1 MHTPTLNIKTP
12 IDLLES
18 EIVTLHAHLCAE
30 EYQFLVK
37 LREFDLRQGWRAY
50 HFNHCAEWL
59 NMKCGISLSTGREKL
74 RVAKALFFL
83 PHISGAYQNG
93 ELSYSKVRAMTR
105 VASDT
110 TEQELLGYARK
121 ATASQVDQHCAGLR
135 NVQQKFSTPCANRAH
150 DQRKL
155 RVTPTLDG
163 RFLLNGELPEESA
176 RLVLKALELCMA
188 RALREEDP
196 SAEDLE
202 ELENPSA
209 EGVPVWDSEDPAAQR
224 AAAVKRDQQ
233 QADALVDLSREYL
246 AGGTQRKTST
256 ADHYQVLVHVDE
268 AALRGQPN
276 TDSKSDLPI
285 ETVRRLCCDGSV
297 VAVTESSVPE
307 GVKVRVSTEAQA
319 RANASRDAFA
329 VSPAVSSNGSTDV
342 MPAVTPV
349 DSHNGALTDLV
360 DDPSRDASALAPAV
374 SSNGS
379 TGVMP
384 AVTPVDS
391 HNGALTDSACNPS
404 RDASE
409 LAAAVS
415 SNGSTDVISA
425 VTPVDSHN
433 GALTDLVDDPSRD
446 AFAVSPATP
455 ADNAPTGSTTDSQ
468 VNKLTDSA
476 HKPSRDALEFSPATS
491 ADDAPA
497 GLTVDSQDSTL
508 TDLVDD
514 PSRDAFAV
522 PPAIGPNAT
531 AGRPRLSLNL
541 SRKHRLVQPALRRA
555 LEARDRGCRFP
566 GCSHE
571 RWLDAHHVVH
581 WADGGET
588 SLENTLLLCS
598 SHHRLLHEGG
608 FAIRADA
615 NGEWQFQNAKG
626 MKQPQPGY

>member
-1 MHTPTLNIKTP
+1 MNTPTLNIKTP

-18 EIVTLHAHLCAE
+18 EIVTLHARLCAE

-196 SAEDLE
+196 SAENLE
-202 ELENPSA
+202 ELDNPSA

-246 AGGTQRKTST
+246 AGGVGRKTST

-297 VAVTESSVPE
+297 IAVTESKASTA
-307 GVKVRVSTEAQA
+307 VKVRVPAEAPD
-319 RANASRDAFA
+319 RANASRDAFE
-329 VSPAVSSNGSTDV
+329 VSPATLGGDAPVGST
-342 MPAVTPV
+342 V
-349 DSHNGALTDLV
+349 DSHDNTLTDL
-360 DDPSRDASALAPAV
+360 A
-374 SSNGS
+374 G
-379 TGVMP
+379 
-384 AVTPVDS
+384 
-391 HNGALTDSACNPS
+391 NPS

-415 SNGSTDVISA
+415 SNGSTGVIPA
-425 VTPVDSHN
+425 VTQVDSPN
-433 GALTDLVDDPSRD
+433 GALTDSADDPSRD
-446 AFAVSPATP
+446 AFGIP
-455 ADNAPTGSTTDSQ
+455 
-468 VNKLTDSA
+468 
-476 HKPSRDALEFSPATS
+476 R
-491 ADDAPA
+491 
-497 GLTVDSQDSTL
+497 
-508 TDLVDD
+508 
-514 PSRDAFAV
+514 
-522 PPAIGPNAT
+522 PNAT
-531 AGRPRLSLNL
+531 NGATGRSRPTLNL

-626 MKQPQPGY
+626 IRQIPAGR

>member
-1 MHTPTLNIKTP
+1 MNTPTLIIKTP
-12 IDLLES
+12 IDQLES
-18 EIVTLHAHLCAE
+18 EIVTLHARLCAE

-37 LREFDLRQGWRAY
+37 LREFDLRQGWRFY

-105 VASDT
+105 VA
-110 TEQELLGYARK
+110 TEITERELLGYARK

-150 DQRKL
+150 DQRSL

-188 RALREEDP
+188 QARREEDP

-209 EGVPVWDSEDPAAQR
+209 DGLSVWEIDDPAAQR
-224 AAAVKRDQQ
+224 AAAVKLEQQ
-233 QADALVDLSREYL
+233 NADALVDIAQAYL
-246 AGGTQRKTST
+246 AGGTERKTST

-297 VAVTESSVPE
+297 VAVTESKEASGAKVP
-307 GVKVRVSTEAQA
+307 VSTEAPDEANASADAFEVSPATSADNA
-319 RANASRDAFA
+319 RAGSTVNSQDNALTDLAGNPSRDAFA
-329 VSPAVSSNGSTDV
+329 LAPATSADDAPAGSS
-342 MPAVTPV
+342 V
-349 DSHNGALTDLV
+349 DSTNGKLTDLAGN
-360 DDPSRDASALAPAV
+360 PSPDAFGLAPAV

-379 TGVMP
+379 TGVIP
-384 AVTPVDS
+384 AVTPANS
-391 HNGALTDSACNPS
+391 SNGALT
-404 RDASE
+404 E
-409 LAAAVS
+409 LAG
-415 SNGSTDVISA
+415 N
-425 VTPVDSHN
+425 
-433 GALTDLVDDPSRD
+433 PSRD
-446 AFAVSPATP
+446 AFAVSPAT
-455 ADNAPTGSTTDSQ
+455 
-468 VNKLTDSA
+468 
-476 HKPSRDALEFSPATS
+476 S
-491 ADDAPA
+491 ADDTAA
-497 GLTVDSQDSTL
+497 GSSVDSPNGKL
-508 TDLVDD
+508 TELVDD
-514 PSRDAFAV
+514 PSRDAFAM
-522 PPAIGPNAT
+522 PPAIAPNAED
-531 AGRPRLSLNL
+531 GRSRPSLNL

-598 SHHRLLHEGG
+598 RHHRLLHEGG

-615 NGEWQFQNAKG
+615 NGEWQFQNANG
-626 MKQPQPGY
+626 MKQEQAGY

>member
-1 MHTPTLNIKTP
+1 MNTPTLNIKTP

-18 EIVTLHAHLCAE
+18 EIVTLHERLCAE

-135 NVQQKFSTPCANRAH
+135 NVQRKFSTPSANRAH
-150 DQRKL
+150 DQRSL
-155 RVTPTLDG
+155 RVTPSGDG

-176 RLVLKALELCMA
+176 RLVLKALELCVA
-188 RALREEDP
+188 QASREEDP

-209 EGVPVWDSEDPAAQR
+209 EGLPVWDSDDPAAQR

-233 QADALVDLSREYL
+233 QADALVDIAQVYL
-246 AGGTQRKTST
+246 AGGTERKTST

-268 AALRGQPN
+268 AALRGQPSA
-276 TDSKSDLPI
+276 DSKSDLPI

-297 VAVTESSVPE
+297 VAVTESKASSA
-307 GVKVRVSTEAQA
+307 VKVRVHAEAPD
-319 RANASRDAFA
+319 RANTSRDALEF
-329 VSPAVSSNGSTDV
+329 SPATSADDAPAGSTVNSQD
-342 MPAVTPV
+342 
-349 DSHNGALTDLV
+349 N
-360 DDPSRDASALAPAV
+360 
-374 SSNGS
+374 
-379 TGVMP
+379 
-384 AVTPVDS
+384 
-391 HNGALTDSACNPS
+391 ALTDSA
-404 RDASE
+404 
-409 LAAAVS
+409 
-415 SNGSTDVISA
+415 
-425 VTPVDSHN
+425 HN
-433 GALTDLVDDPSRD
+433 
-446 AFAVSPATP
+446 
-455 ADNAPTGSTTDSQ
+455 
-468 VNKLTDSA
+468 
-476 HKPSRDALEFSPATS
+476 PSRDALEFSPATS

-497 GLTVDSQDSTL
+497 GSTVNSQDNAL
-508 TDLVDD
+508 TDLAGD

-531 AGRPRLSLNL
+531 AGRPRPSLNL

-555 LEARDRGCRFP
+555 LESRDRGCRFP

-588 SLENTLLLCS
+588 SLGNTLLLCS
-598 SHHRLLHEGG
+598 RHHRLLHEGG

>member
-1 MHTPTLNIKTP
+1 MNTPTLILKTP

-93 ELSYSKVRAMTR
+93 ELSYSKVRAMIR
-105 VASDT
+105 VA
-110 TEQELLGYARK
+110 TEITERELLGYARK

-196 SAEDLE
+196 SEEDLE

-209 EGVPVWDSEDPAAQR
+209 EGAPVWDSEDPAAQR

-233 QADALVDLSREYL
+233 QADALVDISQVYL
-246 AGGTQRKTST
+246 AGGTQRKTSS

-276 TDSKSDLPI
+276 ADSKSDLPI

-297 VAVTESSVPE
+297 VAVTESKEANGSEDGVHAAAGVDVPNS
-307 GVKVRVSTEAQA
+307 STTDLQDSSLTDSAY
-319 RANASRDAFA
+319 NPSRDAL
-329 VSPAVSSNGSTDV
+329 AVSSVVSVEGVPAGPSNGSNGV
-342 MPAVTPV
+342 IPVVTPV
-349 DSHNGALTDLV
+349 ASRNGALTDL
-360 DDPSRDASALAPAV
+360 AG
-374 SSNGS
+374 N
-379 TGVMP
+379 
-384 AVTPVDS
+384 
-391 HNGALTDSACNPS
+391 
-404 RDASE
+404 
-409 LAAAVS
+409 
-415 SNGSTDVISA
+415 
-425 VTPVDSHN
+425 
-433 GALTDLVDDPSRD
+433 PSRD
-446 AFAVSPATP
+446 AFAT
-455 ADNAPTGSTTDSQ
+455 
-468 VNKLTDSA
+468 
-476 HKPSRDALEFSPATS
+476 
-491 ADDAPA
+491 
-497 GLTVDSQDSTL
+497 
-508 TDLVDD
+508 
-514 PSRDAFAV
+514 
-522 PPAIGPNAT
+522 PPAIAPNAT
-531 AGRPRLSLNL
+531 AGRPRPSLNL

-555 LEARDRGCRFP
+555 LEVRDRGCRFP

-588 SLENTLLLCS
+588 SLDNTLLLCS
-598 SHHRLLHEGG
+598 RHHRLLHEGG

-626 MKQPQPGY
+626 MKQPQLG

>member
-1 MHTPTLNIKTP
+1 MNTPTLNIKTP

-18 EIVTLHAHLCAE
+18 EVVTLHERLCAE

-105 VASDT
+105 VA
-110 TEQELLGYARK
+110 TEITERELLGYARK

-196 SAEDLE
+196 SEEDLE

-209 EGVPVWDSEDPAAQR
+209 EGAPVWDSEDPAAQR

-246 AGGTQRKTST
+246 AGGTERKTST

-297 VAVTESSVPE
+297 VAVTESKESSA
-307 GVKVRVSTEAQA
+307 VKVRVSTEAQA
-319 RANASRDAFA
+319 RANASRDASELAAA
-329 VSPAVSSNGSTDV
+329 VTSNGSTGV

-360 DDPSRDASALAPAV
+360 DDPSREAFAIPPATSADNAPADSTV
-374 SSNGS
+374 GS
-379 TGVMP
+379 QDNT
-384 AVTPVDS
+384 
-391 HNGALTDSACNPS
+391 LTDSACNPS
-404 RDASE
+404 RDA
-409 LAAAVS
+409 LALAPATS
-415 SNGSTDVISA
+415 ADNAPAGST
-425 VTPVDSHN
+425 VDSQDN
-433 GALTDLVDDPSRD
+433 TLTDLAGNPSRD
-446 AFAVSPATP
+446 AFELPPAT
-455 ADNAPTGSTTDSQ
+455 A
-468 VNKLTDSA
+468 
-476 HKPSRDALEFSPATS
+476 
-491 ADDAPA
+491 
-497 GLTVDSQDSTL
+497 
-508 TDLVDD
+508 
-514 PSRDAFAV
+514 
-522 PPAIGPNAT
+522 PNAA
-531 AGRPRLSLNL
+531 AGRSRPSLNL

-588 SLENTLLLCS
+588 SLGNTLLLCGR
-598 SHHRLLHEGG
+598 HHRLLHEGG

-626 MKQPQPGY
+626 MRKIPAGG

>member
-1 MHTPTLNIKTP
+1 MTTPTLIIKTP
-12 IDLLES
+12 IDQLES
-18 EIVTLHAHLCAE
+18 EIVTLHARLCAE

-37 LREFDLRQGWRAY
+37 LREFDLRRGWEAY

-105 VASDT
+105 VAT
-110 TEQELLGYARK
+110 EITEQELLGYARK

-135 NVQQKFSTPCANRAH
+135 NAQQKFSTPCANRAH

-188 RALREEDP
+188 RALREQDP

-202 ELENPSA
+202 ELENPST
-209 EGVPVWDSEDPAAQR
+209 EGAPVWDSEDPAAQR

-233 QADALVDLSREYL
+233 NADALVDIAQVYL

-268 AALRGQPN
+268 AALRGKPN
-276 TDSKSDLPI
+276 KDSKSDLPI

-297 VAVTESSVPE
+297 VAVTESKESSAAKISVS
-307 GVKVRVSTEAQA
+307 VEAQA
-319 RANASRDAFA
+319 RANASRDAFE

-342 MPAVTPV
+342 I
-349 DSHNGALTDLV
+349 S
-360 DDPSRDASALAPAV
+360 
-374 SSNGS
+374 
-379 TGVMP
+379 

-391 HNGALTDSACNPS
+391 HNGALTDSAGNPSRDAFAVSPATPADNAPTGSTTDSQVNTLTDSAHNPS

-409 LAAAVS
+409 LPAAVS

-446 AFAVSPATP
+446 A
-455 ADNAPTGSTTDSQ
+455 
-468 VNKLTDSA
+468 
-476 HKPSRDALEFSPATS
+476 LEFSPATS
-491 ADDAPA
+491 ADNAPA
-497 GLTVDSQDSTL
+497 GSTVDSHDNTL
-508 TDLVDD
+508 PGFCLADLM
-514 PSRDAFAV
+514 P
-522 PPAIGPNAT
+522 IWQAT
-531 AGRPRLSLNL
+531 PHVTRLSCLRQPRLTLRLAGRDRL
-541 SRKHRLVQPALRRA
+541 
-555 LEARDRGCRFP
+555 
-566 GCSHE
+566 
-571 RWLDAHHVVH
+571 
-581 WADGGET
+581 
-588 SLENTLLLCS
+588 
-598 SHHRLLHEGG
+598 
-608 FAIRADA
+608 
-615 NGEWQFQNAKG
+615 
-626 MKQPQPGY
+626 

>member
-18 EIVTLHAHLCAE
+18 EIVTLHERLCAE

-150 DQRKL
+150 DQRKF

-188 RALREEDP
+188 QARREEDP

-246 AGGTQRKTST
+246 AGGTGRKTST

-268 AALRGQPN
+268 AALRGQPSA
-276 TDSKSDLPI
+276 DSKSDLPI

-297 VAVTESSVPE
+297 VAVTESKESSAA
-307 GVKVRVSTEAQA
+307 KVLVSAEAPD
-319 RANASRDAFA
+319 RANASRDAFE
-329 VSPAVSSNGSTDV
+329 VSPATPAGDAPAGSTVNSPNDK
-342 MPAVTPV
+342 
-349 DSHNGALTDLV
+349 LTDLAGN
-360 DDPSRDASALAPAV
+360 PSRDAFAVSQATSADDTAADSTVGSPNGKLTDLACNPSRDALALAPAV

-379 TGVMP
+379 TGVM
-384 AVTPVDS
+384 AVVTPVDS
-391 HNGALTDSACNPS
+391 PNGTLNDMA
-404 RDASE
+404 
-409 LAAAVS
+409 
-415 SNGSTDVISA
+415 
-425 VTPVDSHN
+425 
-433 GALTDLVDDPSRD
+433 DDPSRD
-446 AFAVSPATP
+446 AFATPPAT
-455 ADNAPTGSTTDSQ
+455 A
-468 VNKLTDSA
+468 
-476 HKPSRDALEFSPATS
+476 
-491 ADDAPA
+491 
-497 GLTVDSQDSTL
+497 
-508 TDLVDD
+508 
-514 PSRDAFAV
+514 
-522 PPAIGPNAT
+522 PNAAT
-531 AGRPRLSLNL
+531 GRSRPSLNL

-626 MKQPQPGY
+626 MRQIPAGR

>member
-1 MHTPTLNIKTP
+1 MSPF
-12 IDLLES
+12 
-18 EIVTLHAHLCAE
+18 HAHLCAE

-37 LREFDLRQGWRAY
+37 LREFDLRQGWRPY

-105 VASDT
+105 VA
-110 TEQELLGYARK
+110 TEITERELLGYARK

-150 DQRKL
+150 AQRKL

-188 RALREEDP
+188 QAGREEDP
-196 SAEDLE
+196 SAEDRE

-209 EGVPVWDSEDPAAQR
+209 EGLSVWEIDDPAAQR

-246 AGGTQRKTST
+246 AGGTERKTST

-276 TDSKSDLPI
+276 ADSKSDLPI

-297 VAVTESSVPE
+297 VAVTESKESSAAKISVS
-307 GVKVRVSTEAQA
+307 VEAQA
-319 RANASRDAFA
+319 RANASRDAFE
-329 VSPAVSSNGSTDV
+329 VSPAVSSNGSTDVISVVTPVDSHNGVLTDSACNPSRDASELAAAVSSNGSTGV

-360 DDPSRDASALAPAV
+360 DDPSRDALALASAV

-379 TGVMP
+379 TGETP
-384 AVTPVDS
+384 EVTPVDS
-391 HNGALTDSACNPS
+391 HKGALTDSVVVN
-404 RDASE
+404 
-409 LAAAVS
+409 
-415 SNGSTDVISA
+415 
-425 VTPVDSHN
+425 
-433 GALTDLVDDPSRD
+433 PSRD
-446 AFAVSPATP
+446 AFASSPAVSP
-455 ADNAPTGSTTDSQ
+455 NGSTGVIPVVT
-468 VNKLTDSA
+468 
-476 HKPSRDALEFSPATS
+476 P
-491 ADDAPA
+491 
-497 GLTVDSQDSTL
+497 VDSPNGAL
-508 TDLVDD
+508 TELVDN
-514 PSRDAFAV
+514 PSRDAFEI
-522 PPAIGPNAT
+522 PPANAT
-531 AGRPRLSLNL
+531 NTAAGRSRPSLNL

-588 SLENTLLLCS
+588 SLENTLLLCGR
-598 SHHRLLHEGG
+598 HHRLLHEGG

-626 MKQPQPGY
+626 MRQIPAGG

>member
-1 MHTPTLNIKTP
+1 MNTPTLIIKTP
-12 IDLLES
+12 IDELES
-18 EIVTLHAHLCAE
+18 EIVTLHARLCAE

-37 LREFDLRQGWRAY
+37 LREFDLRQGWRPY

-105 VASDT
+105 VA
-110 TEQELLGYARK
+110 TEITERELLGYARK

-135 NVQQKFSTPCANRAH
+135 NVQRKFSTPCANRAH
-150 DQRKL
+150 DQRSL
-155 RVTPTLDG
+155 RVTPSGDG
-163 RFLLNGELPEESA
+163 RFLLNGELPEEDA

-188 RALREEDP
+188 QARREEDT
-196 SAEDLE
+196 SAE
-202 ELENPSA
+202 ELENPS
-209 EGVPVWDSEDPAAQR
+209 EGLSVWEIDDPAAQR

-246 AGGTQRKTST
+246 AGGTERKTST

-276 TDSKSDLPI
+276 ADSKSDLPI

-297 VAVTESSVPE
+297 VTVSESKVSSAA
-307 GVKVRVSTEAQA
+307 KVRVAAEAPD
-319 RANASRDAFA
+319 RANASRDALA
-329 VSPAVSSNGSTDV
+329 VSPDTSADNAPADSTVGSQDNT
-342 MPAVTPV
+342 
-349 DSHNGALTDLV
+349 LTDLV
-360 DDPSRDASALAPAV
+360 DDPSRDASALARAV

-379 TGVMP
+379 TGVIP
-384 AVTPVDS
+384 AVMPVDS
-391 HNGALTDSACNPS
+391 HNGALTDS
-404 RDASE
+404 
-409 LAAAVS
+409 
-415 SNGSTDVISA
+415 
-425 VTPVDSHN
+425 
-433 GALTDLVDDPSRD
+433 VDDPSRD
-446 AFAVSPATP
+446 AFAIPPA
-455 ADNAPTGSTTDSQ
+455 N
-468 VNKLTDSA
+468 
-476 HKPSRDALEFSPATS
+476 ATS
-491 ADDAPA
+491 DA
-497 GLTVDSQDSTL
+497 
-508 TDLVDD
+508 
-514 PSRDAFAV
+514 
-522 PPAIGPNAT
+522 
-531 AGRPRLSLNL
+531 AGRSRPSLNL

-626 MKQPQPGY
+626 MKQIPAG

>member
-1 MHTPTLNIKTP
+1 MNTPTLIIKTP

-18 EIVTLHAHLCAE
+18 EIVTLHARLCAE

-37 LREFDLRQGWRAY
+37 LREFDLRRGWEAY

-83 PHISGAYQNG
+83 PQISGAYQNG

-105 VASDT
+105 VA
-110 TEQELLGYARK
+110 TEITERELLGYARK

-188 RALREEDP
+188 QARREEDP
-196 SAEDLE
+196 SAEDRE

-209 EGVPVWDSEDPAAQR
+209 ESLSVWELDDPAAQR

-246 AGGTQRKTST
+246 AGGTERKTST

-276 TDSKSDLPI
+276 AGSKSDLPI
-285 ETVRRLCCDGSV
+285 ETVRRLCCDGAV
-297 VAVTESSVPE
+297 VVVTESKESS
-307 GVKVRVSTEAQA
+307 GAKVRVAAEAPD
-319 RANASRDAFA
+319 RANASRDASA
-329 VSPAVSSNGSTDV
+329 VPPAVSSNGSTDLI
-342 MPAVTPV
+342 PAATPV
-349 DSHNGALTDLV
+349 NSHNAAMTDLV
-360 DDPSRDASALAPAV
+360 DDPSRGAFAIPPASSADNATT
-374 SSNGS
+374 GS
-379 TGVMP
+379 T
-384 AVTPVDS
+384 VDS
-391 HNGALTDSACNPS
+391 QVSTRTDSAHNPS
-404 RDASE
+404 RDA
-409 LAAAVS
+409 LAMPPTIAPNAAA
-415 SNGSTDVISA
+415 GR
-425 VTPVDSHN
+425 
-433 GALTDLVDDPSRD
+433 SR
-446 AFAVSPATP
+446 P
-455 ADNAPTGSTTDSQ
+455 
-468 VNKLTDSA
+468 
-476 HKPSRDALEFSPATS
+476 
-491 ADDAPA
+491 
-497 GLTVDSQDSTL
+497 
-508 TDLVDD
+508 
-514 PSRDAFAV
+514 
-522 PPAIGPNAT
+522 
-531 AGRPRLSLNL
+531 SLNL

-588 SLENTLLLCS
+588 NLENTLLLCS

-626 MKQPQPGY
+626 MRQIPAVG

>member
-1 MHTPTLNIKTP
+1 MNTPTLNIKTP

-18 EIVTLHAHLCAE
+18 EIVSLHSHLCAE

-105 VASDT
+105 VA
-110 TEQELLGYARK
+110 TEITERELLGYARK
-121 ATASQVDQHCAGLR
+121 ATASQVDEHCAGLR
-135 NVQQKFSTPCANRAH
+135 NVQRKYSTPCANRAH
-150 DQRKL
+150 DQRSL
-155 RVTPTLDG
+155 RVTPTGDG

-188 RALREEDP
+188 QARREEDP
-196 SAEDLE
+196 SAEELE

-209 EGVPVWDSEDPAAQR
+209 DGLSVWDSEDPAAQR

-233 QADALVDLSREYL
+233 NADALVDIAQVYL

-276 TDSKSDLPI
+276 ADSKSDLPI

-297 VAVTESSVPE
+297 VAVTESKESSAVKIRVPA
-307 GVKVRVSTEAQA
+307 GAQA
-319 RANASRDAFA
+319 RANASADAFEI
-329 VSPAVSSNGSTDV
+329 SPAVSSDGSAGV
-342 MPAVTPV
+342 IPAVTP
-349 DSHNGALTDLV
+349 
-360 DDPSRDASALAPAV
+360 AV
-374 SSNGS
+374 
-379 TGVMP
+379 
-384 AVTPVDS
+384 S

-404 RDASE
+404 RDA
-409 LAAAVS
+409 L
-415 SNGSTDVISA
+415 
-425 VTPVDSHN
+425 
-433 GALTDLVDDPSRD
+433 
-446 AFAVSPATP
+446 AVSPA
-455 ADNAPTGSTTDSQ
+455 
-468 VNKLTDSA
+468 
-476 HKPSRDALEFSPATS
+476 S

-497 GLTVDSQDSTL
+497 GSTVDSQDRTL

-514 PSRDAFAV
+514 PSRDVFAI
-522 PPAIGPNAT
+522 PPANAPNAA
-531 AGRPRLSLNL
+531 AGRSRPSLNL

-588 SLENTLLLCS
+588 SLDNTLLLCS
-598 SHHRLLHEGG
+598 RHHRLLHEGG
-608 FAIRADA
+608 FAIRADT
-615 NGEWQFQNAKG
+615 NGEWQFQNARG
-626 MKQPQPGY
+626 MRQIPAG

>member
-1 MHTPTLNIKTP
+1 MLLLPPGKESVKHTPTLNIKTP

-37 LREFDLRQGWRAY
+37 LREFDLRRGWEAY

-105 VASDT
+105 VAT
-110 TEQELLGYARK
+110 EITEQELLGYARK

-135 NVQQKFSTPCANRAH
+135 NVQRKFSTPSANRAH

-196 SAEDLE
+196 SEEDLE

-209 EGVPVWDSEDPAAQR
+209 EGAPVWDSEDPAAQR

-233 QADALVDLSREYL
+233 NADALVDIAQVYL
-246 AGGTQRKTST
+246 AGGTERKTST

-276 TDSKSDLPI
+276 ADSKSDLPI

-297 VAVTESSVPE
+297 VAVTESKGANGSEGGVHAAAAVDVP
-307 GVKVRVSTEAQA
+307 
-319 RANASRDAFA
+319 
-329 VSPAVSSNGSTDV
+329 NGST
-342 MPAVTPV
+342 A
-349 DSHNGALTDLV
+349 DSQDSTQTDLV
-360 DDPSRDASALAPAV
+360 
-374 SSNGS
+374 G
-379 TGVMP
+379 
-384 AVTPVDS
+384 
-391 HNGALTDSACNPS
+391 
-404 RDASE
+404 
-409 LAAAVS
+409 
-415 SNGSTDVISA
+415 
-425 VTPVDSHN
+425 
-433 GALTDLVDDPSRD
+433 DPSRD
-446 AFAVSPATP
+446 AFGLAPATSEDDTA
-455 ADNAPTGSTTDSQ
+455 ADST
-468 VNKLTDSA
+468 VNSPNGKLTDS
-476 HKPSRDALEFSPATS
+476 
-491 ADDAPA
+491 
-497 GLTVDSQDSTL
+497 VCN
-508 TDLVDD
+508 

-522 PPAIGPNAT
+522 PPATSADDAPAVQLWIHST
-531 AGRPRLSLNL
+531 AN
-541 SRKHRLVQPALRRA
+541 
-555 LEARDRGCRFP
+555 
-566 GCSHE
+566 
-571 RWLDAHHVVH
+571 
-581 WADGGET
+581 
-588 SLENTLLLCS
+588 
-598 SHHRLLHEGG
+598 
-608 FAIRADA
+608 
-615 NGEWQFQNAKG
+615 
-626 MKQPQPGY
+626 

>member
-1 MHTPTLNIKTP
+1 MNTPTLIIKTP

-18 EIVTLHAHLCAE
+18 EIVTLHTRLCAE

-37 LREFDLRQGWRAY
+37 LREFDLRRGWEAY

-105 VASDT
+105 VA
-110 TEQELLGYARK
+110 TEITERELLGYARK

-135 NVQQKFSTPCANRAH
+135 NVQQKFSTPSANRAH
-150 DQRKL
+150 AQRSL
-155 RVTPTLDG
+155 RVTPTGDG

-188 RALREEDP
+188 QARREEDP
-196 SAEDLE
+196 SAEDRE

-209 EGVPVWDSEDPAAQR
+209 EGLSVWEIDDPAAQR
-224 AAAVKRDQQ
+224 AVAVKLEQQ
-233 QADALVDLSREYL
+233 NADALVDIAQVYL
-246 AGGTQRKTST
+246 AGGTKRKTST

-268 AALRGQPN
+268 AVLGGQPN
-276 TDSKSDLPI
+276 ADSKSDLPI

-297 VAVTESSVPE
+297 VAVTETKESSDA
-307 GVKVRVSTEAQA
+307 KVRVSAEAPEK
-319 RANASRDAFA
+319 ANASAGAFE
-329 VSPAVSSNGSTDV
+329 V
-342 MPAVTPV
+342 
-349 DSHNGALTDLV
+349 
-360 DDPSRDASALAPAV
+360 
-374 SSNGS
+374 
-379 TGVMP
+379 
-384 AVTPVDS
+384 
-391 HNGALTDSACNPS
+391 
-404 RDASE
+404 
-409 LAAAVS
+409 
-415 SNGSTDVISA
+415 
-425 VTPVDSHN
+425 
-433 GALTDLVDDPSRD
+433 
-446 AFAVSPATP
+446 
-455 ADNAPTGSTTDSQ
+455 
-468 VNKLTDSA
+468 
-476 HKPSRDALEFSPATS
+476 SPATS

-497 GLTVDSQDSTL
+497 GSTVNSQDNAL
-508 TDLVDD
+508 TDLVVDPSRDAFGLAPVTSPGDVPADSTMGSQDGSLTALVVDD
-514 PSRDAFAV
+514 PSRDAFGLA
-522 PPAIGPNAT
+522 PATSADDTAAGSTADSQDRTLTDSAYNPSRDALALAPDTSADDAPTGSTMGSQDKTLTDLAGNPSRDAFATSPAIVPNAA
-531 AGRPRLSLNL
+531 AGRSRPSLNL

-588 SLENTLLLCS
+588 SLENTLLLCGR
-598 SHHRLLHEGG
+598 HHRLLHEGG
-608 FAIRADA
+608 FVIRADA

-626 MKQPQPGY
+626 MQQIQAGG

>member
-1 MHTPTLNIKTP
+1 MNTPTLIIKTP

-18 EIVTLHAHLCAE
+18 EIVTLHARLCAE

-37 LREFDLRQGWRAY
+37 LREFDLRQGWRFY

-105 VASDT
+105 VA
-110 TEQELLGYARK
+110 TEITERELLGYARK

-150 DQRKL
+150 AQRRL
-155 RVTPTLDG
+155 RVTPSGDG

-188 RALREEDP
+188 QAGREEDP
-196 SAEDLE
+196 SAEELG

-209 EGVPVWDSEDPAAQR
+209 EGLSVWEIDDPAAQR
-224 AAAVKRDQQ
+224 AAAVKLEQQ
-233 QADALVDLSREYL
+233 NADALVDIAQAYL
-246 AGGTQRKTST
+246 AGGTERKAST

-276 TDSKSDLPI
+276 ADSKSDLPI

-297 VAVTESSVPE
+297 VAVTESKEANGSEDSVHAAAAVDVPNS
-307 GVKVRVSTEAQA
+307 STTDLQDSSLTDSAYNPSRDAFEIPSATSA
-319 RANASRDAFA
+319 DDAPAGSTVDSPNGKLTDLAGNPSRDAFA
-329 VSPAVSSNGSTDV
+329 VSPATSADNTPADST
-342 MPAVTPV
+342 V
-349 DSHNGALTDLV
+349 DSPNGKLTDL
-360 DDPSRDASALAPAV
+360 A
-374 SSNGS
+374 G
-379 TGVMP
+379 
-384 AVTPVDS
+384 
-391 HNGALTDSACNPS
+391 NPS
-404 RDASE
+404 RDAFAISPATSADDT
-409 LAAAVS
+409 AA
-415 SNGSTDVISA
+415 GST
-425 VTPVDSHN
+425 VDSPNGKLTDLAGNPSRDAFAISPVTSADDAPAGSTVGSRN

-446 AFAVSPATP
+446 AFEMPPA
-455 ADNAPTGSTTDSQ
+455 NAP
-468 VNKLTDSA
+468 
-476 HKPSRDALEFSPATS
+476 
-491 ADDAPA
+491 
-497 GLTVDSQDSTL
+497 
-508 TDLVDD
+508 
-514 PSRDAFAV
+514 
-522 PPAIGPNAT
+522 NAA
-531 AGRPRLSLNL
+531 AGRSRPSLNL

-588 SLENTLLLCS
+588 SLDNTLLLCS
-598 SHHRLLHEGG
+598 RHHRLLHEGG

-626 MKQPQPGY
+626 MKQPQLGY

>member
-18 EIVTLHAHLCAE
+18 EIVTLHERLCAE

-105 VASDT
+105 VA
-110 TEQELLGYARK
+110 TELTERDLLGYARK

-155 RVTPTLDG
+155 RLTPTLDG

-188 RALREEDP
+188 QACREKDP

-209 EGVPVWDSEDPAAQR
+209 EGAPVWDSEDPAAQR

-233 QADALVDLSREYL
+233 QADALVDIAQVYL
-246 AGGTQRKTST
+246 AGGTQRKTSS

-276 TDSKSDLPI
+276 ADSKSDLPI

-297 VAVTESSVPE
+297 VAVTESKASSA
-307 GVKVRVSTEAQA
+307 VKVRVHAEAPD
-319 RANASRDAFA
+319 RANTSRDAFE
-329 VSPAVSSNGSTDV
+329 VSPAVSTK
-342 MPAVTPV
+342 
-349 DSHNGALTDLV
+349 
-360 DDPSRDASALAPAV
+360 
-374 SSNGS
+374 GS
-379 TGVMP
+379 TGVIP
-384 AVTPVDS
+384 EDKPVDS
-391 HNGALTDSACNPS
+391 QDRTLTDLAGNPS

-415 SNGSTDVISA
+415 SNGSTGVIPA
-425 VTPVDSHN
+425 VTQVNSPN
-433 GALTDLVDDPSRD
+433 GALTD
-446 AFAVSPATP
+446 
-455 ADNAPTGSTTDSQ
+455 
-468 VNKLTDSA
+468 SA
-476 HKPSRDALEFSPATS
+476 
-491 ADDAPA
+491 
-497 GLTVDSQDSTL
+497 GN
-508 TDLVDD
+508 

-522 PPAIGPNAT
+522 PPANAT
-531 AGRPRLSLNL
+531 NAAAGRSRPSLNL

-588 SLENTLLLCS
+588 SLGNTLLLCS
-598 SHHRLLHEGG
+598 RHHRLLHEGG

-626 MKQPQPGY
+626 MRQIPAGR

>member
-1 MHTPTLNIKTP
+1 MNTPTLIIKTP

-18 EIVTLHAHLCAE
+18 EIVTLHARLCAE

-37 LREFDLRQGWRAY
+37 LREFDLRQGWRSY

-105 VASDT
+105 VA
-110 TEQELLGYARK
+110 TEITERELLGYARK

-150 DQRKL
+150 AQRSL
-155 RVTPTLDG
+155 RVTPTGDG

-196 SAEDLE
+196 SEEDLE

-209 EGVPVWDSEDPAAQR
+209 EGAPVWDSEDPAAQR
-224 AAAVKRDQQ
+224 VAAVKRDQQ
-233 QADALVDLSREYL
+233 NADALVDIAQVYL

-276 TDSKSDLPI
+276 ADSKSDLPI

-297 VAVTESSVPE
+297 VTVTESKESSA
-307 GVKVRVSTEAQA
+307 VKVRVSTEAQA
-319 RANASRDAFA
+319 RANASRDAFE
-329 VSPAVSSNGSTDV
+329 VSPATSENNAPAGSTVNSQNRTLTDSAYDPSRDAFEV
-342 MPAVTPV
+342 SPATPADNAPAGSTV
-349 DSHNGALTDLV
+349 NSQDRTLTDLACN
-360 DDPSRDASALAPAV
+360 PSRDASALAPVV

-379 TGVMP
+379 SAVMP

-404 RDASE
+404 RDA
-409 LAAAVS
+409 LALAPAVS
-415 SNGSTDVISA
+415 SNGSTGVMA
-425 VTPVDSHN
+425 VVTPVDSPN
-433 GALTDLVDDPSRD
+433 GTLNDMADDPSRD
-446 AFAVSPATP
+446 AF
-455 ADNAPTGSTTDSQ
+455 
-468 VNKLTDSA
+468 
-476 HKPSRDALEFSPATS
+476 E
-491 ADDAPA
+491 
-497 GLTVDSQDSTL
+497 
-508 TDLVDD
+508 
-514 PSRDAFAV
+514 V
-522 PPAIGPNAT
+522 PPANAPNVA
-531 AGRPRLSLNL
+531 AGRSRPSLNL

-566 GCSHE
+566 GFMW
-571 RWLDAHHVVH
+571 R
-581 WADGGET
+581 GG
-588 SLENTLLLCS
+588 LCGATPVYS
-598 SHHRLLHEGG
+598 C
-608 FAIRADA
+608 F
-615 NGEWQFQNAKG
+615 W
-626 MKQPQPGY
+626 

>member
-1 MHTPTLNIKTP
+1 MHTPTLIIKTP
-12 IDLLES
+12 IDELES
-18 EIVTLHAHLCAE
+18 EIVSPHAHLCAE

-37 LREFDLRQGWRAY
+37 LREFDLRQGWRSY

-83 PHISGAYQNG
+83 PQISGAYQNG

-135 NVQQKFSTPCANRAH
+135 NVQRKFSTPCANRAH
-150 DQRKL
+150 DQRSL
-155 RVTPTLDG
+155 RVTPTLNG
-163 RFLLNGELPEESA
+163 NFLLNGELPEESA
-176 RLVLKALELCMA
+176 LLVLKALELCMA

-209 EGVPVWDSEDPAAQR
+209 EGMPVWDSEDPAAQR

-246 AGGTQRKTST
+246 AGGTGRKTST

-285 ETVRRLCCDGSV
+285 ETVRRLCCDGAV
-297 VAVTESSVPE
+297 VAVTESKESSAAKISV
-307 GVKVRVSTEAQA
+307 SAEAPDE
-319 RANASRDAFA
+319 ANASRDAFE
-329 VSPAVSSNGSTDV
+329 VSPATSEGDAPAGST
-342 MPAVTPV
+342 V
-349 DSHNGALTDLV
+349 DSQDNTPTDSA
-360 DDPSRDASALAPAV
+360 DDPSRDASAVPPAV

-379 TGVMP
+379 AGVMP

-391 HNGALTDSACNPS
+391 HT
-404 RDASE
+404 
-409 LAAAVS
+409 
-415 SNGSTDVISA
+415 
-425 VTPVDSHN
+425 

-446 AFAVSPATP
+446 AFEMPPA
-455 ADNAPTGSTTDSQ
+455 NAP
-468 VNKLTDSA
+468 
-476 HKPSRDALEFSPATS
+476 
-491 ADDAPA
+491 
-497 GLTVDSQDSTL
+497 
-508 TDLVDD
+508 
-514 PSRDAFAV
+514 
-522 PPAIGPNAT
+522 NAA
-531 AGRPRLSLNL
+531 AGRSRPSLNL

-588 SLENTLLLCS
+588 SLGNTLLLCS

-626 MKQPQPGY
+626 MKQPQLGYQSVR

>member
-18 EIVTLHAHLCAE
+18 EIVTLHARLCAD

-37 LREFDLRQGWRAY
+37 LREFDLRQGWRSY

-105 VASDT
+105 VA
-110 TEQELLGYARK
+110 TEITERELLGYARK

-135 NVQQKFSTPCANRAH
+135 NVQQKFSTPSANRAH
-150 DQRKL
+150 DQRSL
-155 RVTPTLDG
+155 RVTPSGDG
-163 RFLLNGELPEESA
+163 RFLLNGELPEEDA

-188 RALREEDP
+188 QARREEDQ
-196 SAEDLE
+196 SAEDRE

-209 EGVPVWDSEDPAAQR
+209 DGLSVWDSEDPAAQR

-233 QADALVDLSREYL
+233 QADALVDIAQVYL
-246 AGGTQRKTST
+246 AGGTERKAST

-297 VAVTESSVPE
+297 VAVTESKEES
-307 GVKVRVSTEAQA
+307 GAKVRVSAEAPD
-319 RANASRDAFA
+319 RANASRDAFE
-329 VSPAVSSNGSTDV
+329 VSPAVSSNGSTDVISAVTPVDSHNGVLTDSACNPSRDASELAAAVSSNGSTGV

-360 DDPSRDASALAPAV
+360 DDPSRDA
-374 SSNGS
+374 
-379 TGVMP
+379 
-384 AVTPVDS
+384 
-391 HNGALTDSACNPS
+391 
-404 RDASE
+404 
-409 LAAAVS
+409 
-415 SNGSTDVISA
+415 
-425 VTPVDSHN
+425 
-433 GALTDLVDDPSRD
+433 
-446 AFAVSPATP
+446 FAVCTQPPATP
-455 ADNAPTGSTTDSQ
+455 ADNAPTGSTRDSQ
-468 VNKLTDSA
+468 VNTLTDSA
-476 HKPSRDALEFSPATS
+476 HNPSRDAFEFSPATS
-491 ADDAPA
+491 ADNAPA
-497 GLTVDSQDSTL
+497 DSTVDSQDNTPTVL
-508 TDLVDD
+508 ADD
-514 PSRDAFAV
+514 PSRDAFAI
-522 PPAIGPNAT
+522 PPVTAPNAT
-531 AGRPRLSLNL
+531 AGRSRPSLNL

-588 SLENTLLLCS
+588 SLGNTLLLCS
-598 SHHRLLHEGG
+598 RHHRLLHEGG

-626 MKQPQPGY
+626 MKQPQSGY

>member
-1 MHTPTLNIKTP
+1 MNTPTLIIKTP
-12 IDLLES
+12 IETLES
-18 EIVTLHAHLCAE
+18 EIVTLHERLCAE

-37 LREFDLRQGWRAY
+37 LREFDLRQGWRSY

-74 RVAKALFFL
+74 RVARALFFL

-105 VASDT
+105 VA
-110 TEQELLGYARK
+110 TEITERDLLGYARK

-135 NVQQKFSTPCANRAH
+135 NAQQKFSTPCANRAH
-150 DQRKL
+150 AQRKL

-176 RLVLKALELCMA
+176 WLVLKALELCMA
-188 RALREEDP
+188 RALREEDT

-246 AGGTQRKTST
+246 AGGTKRKTST

-297 VAVTESSVPE
+297 VAVTESKESCAA
-307 GVKVRVSTEAQA
+307 KVHVSAEAPD
-319 RANASRDAFA
+319 RANASRDAFE
-329 VSPAVSSNGSTDV
+329 VSPATPVNNAPAGST
-342 MPAVTPV
+342 V
-349 DSHNGALTDLV
+349 DSHNGALTDLAGN
-360 DDPSRDASALAPAV
+360 PSRDASELAPAV

-379 TGVMP
+379 TGVTP
-384 AVTPVDS
+384 AVTQ
-391 HNGALTDSACNPS
+391 
-404 RDASE
+404 
-409 LAAAVS
+409 
-415 SNGSTDVISA
+415 
-425 VTPVDSHN
+425 VDSHN
-433 GALTDLVDDPSRD
+433 GALTDLAGNPSRD
-446 AFAVSPATP
+446 AFAI
-455 ADNAPTGSTTDSQ
+455 
-468 VNKLTDSA
+468 
-476 HKPSRDALEFSPATS
+476 
-491 ADDAPA
+491 
-497 GLTVDSQDSTL
+497 
-508 TDLVDD
+508 
-514 PSRDAFAV
+514 
-522 PPAIGPNAT
+522 PPAISPNAA
-531 AGRPRLSLNL
+531 AGRPRPSLNL

-626 MKQPQPGY
+626 MRKIPAGG

>member
-37 LREFDLRQGWRAY
+37 LREFDLRRGWEVY

-105 VASDT
+105 VA
-110 TEQELLGYARK
+110 TEITERELLGYARK

-150 DQRKL
+150 DQRSL
-155 RVTPTLDG
+155 RVTPTGDG

-188 RALREEDP
+188 QACREEDP

-209 EGVPVWDSEDPAAQR
+209 EGLSVWEIDDPAAQR

-233 QADALVDLSREYL
+233 NADALVDIAQAYL
-246 AGGTQRKTST
+246 AGGTERKTST

-276 TDSKSDLPI
+276 ADSKSDLPI

-297 VAVTESSVPE
+297 VAVTESKESS
-307 GVKVRVSTEAQA
+307 GANVRVSAEAPD

-329 VSPAVSSNGSTDV
+329 VSPA
-342 MPAVTPV
+342 
-349 DSHNGALTDLV
+349 
-360 DDPSRDASALAPAV
+360 
-374 SSNGS
+374 
-379 TGVMP
+379 
-384 AVTPVDS
+384 
-391 HNGALTDSACNPS
+391 
-404 RDASE
+404 
-409 LAAAVS
+409 
-415 SNGSTDVISA
+415 
-425 VTPVDSHN
+425 
-433 GALTDLVDDPSRD
+433 
-446 AFAVSPATP
+446 
-455 ADNAPTGSTTDSQ
+455 
-468 VNKLTDSA
+468 
-476 HKPSRDALEFSPATS
+476 TS

-497 GLTVDSQDSTL
+497 GSTADSPNSKLTDLAGNPSRDAFALAPATLADDTAAGSTVDSPNGKL
-508 TDLVDD
+508 TELAGD
-514 PSRDAFAV
+514 PSRDAFALAPATSADDTAADSTV
-522 PPAIGPNAT
+522 NSPNGKLTKLAGNPSRDAFAITPAIAPKAA
-531 AGRPRLSLNL
+531 AGRSRPSLNL

-566 GCSHE
+566 GFMWRTGLCG
-571 RWLDAHHVVH
+571 VP
-581 WADGGET
+581 
-588 SLENTLLLCS
+588 SLTL
-598 SHHRLLHEGG
+598 G
-608 FAIRADA
+608 F
-615 NGEWQFQNAKG
+615 N
-626 MKQPQPGY
+626 

>member
-1 MHTPTLNIKTP
+1 MNTPTLIIKTP
-12 IDLLES
+12 IETLES
-18 EIVTLHAHLCAE
+18 EIVTLHARLCAE

-37 LREFDLRQGWRAY
+37 LREFDLRQGWRSY

-74 RVAKALFFL
+74 RVARALFFL

-105 VASDT
+105 VA
-110 TEQELLGYARK
+110 TEITERELLGYARK

-163 RFLLNGELPEESA
+163 RFLLNGELPEEDA

-188 RALREEDP
+188 QARREEDP
-196 SAEDLE
+196 SAEDRE
-202 ELENPSA
+202 ELENPSD
-209 EGVPVWDSEDPAAQR
+209 EELSVWEIDDPAAQR

-246 AGGTQRKTST
+246 AGGTERKTST

-276 TDSKSDLPI
+276 ADSKSDLPI

-297 VAVTESSVPE
+297 VAVTESKESSAAKISVS
-307 GVKVRVSTEAQA
+307 VEAQA
-319 RANASRDAFA
+319 RANASRDAFE

-342 MPAVTPV
+342 ISAVTPV
-349 DSHNGALTDLV
+349 DSHNGV
-360 DDPSRDASALAPAV
+360 
-374 SSNGS
+374 
-379 TGVMP
+379 
-384 AVTPVDS
+384 
-391 HNGALTDSACNPS
+391 LTDSACNPS

-415 SNGSTDVISA
+415 SNGSTGVMPA

-455 ADNAPTGSTTDSQ
+455 ADNAPTGSTRDSQ
-468 VNKLTDSA
+468 VNTLTDSA
-476 HKPSRDALEFSPATS
+476 HNPSRDALEFSPATS
-491 ADDAPA
+491 ADNAPA
-497 GLTVDSQDSTL
+497 DSTVDSHDNTL
-508 TDLVDD
+508 TDLAGN
-514 PSRDAFAV
+514 PSRDAFEL
-522 PPAIGPNAT
+522 PPATAPNAA
-531 AGRPRLSLNL
+531 AGRSRPSLNL

-588 SLENTLLLCS
+588 SLGNTLLLCGR
-598 SHHRLLHEGG
+598 HHRLLHEGG

-626 MKQPQPGY
+626 MRQIPAGG

>member
-1 MHTPTLNIKTP
+1 MHTPTLIIKTP
-12 IDLLES
+12 IDELES

-37 LREFDLRQGWRAY
+37 LREFDLRQGWRSY

-83 PHISGAYQNG
+83 PQISGAYQNG

-135 NVQQKFSTPCANRAH
+135 NVQRKFSTPSANRAH
-150 DQRKL
+150 DQRKF
-155 RVTPTLDG
+155 RVTPTLNG
-163 RFLLNGELPEESA
+163 SFLLNGELPEESA

-209 EGVPVWDSEDPAAQR
+209 EGAPVWDSEDPAAQR

-246 AGGTQRKTST
+246 AGGTGRKTST

-297 VAVTESSVPE
+297 IAVTENSVPE
-307 GVKVRVSTEAQA
+307 GVKDRVSAEAPDE
-319 RANASRDAFA
+319 ANASRDAFE
-329 VSPAVSSNGSTDV
+329 VSPATSESNAPAGSTADSQDN
-342 MPAVTPV
+342 TP
-349 DSHNGALTDLV
+349 TDLV
-360 DDPSRDASALAPAV
+360 DDPSRDASAVSPVTSADNAPAD
-374 SSNGS
+374 S
-379 TGVMP
+379 T
-384 AVTPVDS
+384 VDT
-391 HNGALTDSACNPS
+391 HENT
-404 RDASE
+404 
-409 LAAAVS
+409 
-415 SNGSTDVISA
+415 
-425 VTPVDSHN
+425 
-433 GALTDLVDDPSRD
+433 LTDLAGNPSRD
-446 AFAVSPATP
+446 AFAIPPAT
-455 ADNAPTGSTTDSQ
+455 A
-468 VNKLTDSA
+468 
-476 HKPSRDALEFSPATS
+476 
-491 ADDAPA
+491 
-497 GLTVDSQDSTL
+497 
-508 TDLVDD
+508 
-514 PSRDAFAV
+514 
-522 PPAIGPNAT
+522 PNAA
-531 AGRPRLSLNL
+531 AGGSRPSLNL

-588 SLENTLLLCS
+588 SLGNTLLLCS
-598 SHHRLLHEGG
+598 RHHRLLHEGG

-626 MKQPQPGY
+626 IKQIPAVV

>member
-1 MHTPTLNIKTP
+1 MHTPTLIIKTL
-12 IDLLES
+12 IDELES

-37 LREFDLRQGWRAY
+37 LREFDLRQGWRSY

-83 PHISGAYQNG
+83 PQISGAYQNG

-150 DQRKL
+150 DQRKF
-155 RVTPTLDG
+155 RVTPTLNG
-163 RFLLNGELPEESA
+163 SFLLNGELPEESA

-188 RALREEDP
+188 RALREQDP
-196 SAEDLE
+196 SEEDLE

-209 EGVPVWDSEDPAAQR
+209 EGAPVWDSEDPAAQR

-233 QADALVDLSREYL
+233 NADALVNLSREYL
-246 AGGTQRKTST
+246 AGGTGRKTST

-297 VAVTESSVPE
+297 IAVTESKESSAA
-307 GVKVRVSTEAQA
+307 KIRVSDEAPDE
-319 RANASRDAFA
+319 ANASRDAFE
-329 VSPAVSSNGSTDV
+329 VSPATSTGDAPAGST
-342 MPAVTPV
+342 V
-349 DSHNGALTDLV
+349 DSQDNTLTDSAHN
-360 DDPSRDASALAPAV
+360 PSRDASALAPA
-374 SSNGS
+374 
-379 TGVMP
+379 
-384 AVTPVDS
+384 
-391 HNGALTDSACNPS
+391 
-404 RDASE
+404 
-409 LAAAVS
+409 
-415 SNGSTDVISA
+415 
-425 VTPVDSHN
+425 
-433 GALTDLVDDPSRD
+433 
-446 AFAVSPATP
+446 
-455 ADNAPTGSTTDSQ
+455 
-468 VNKLTDSA
+468 
-476 HKPSRDALEFSPATS
+476 TS

-497 GLTVDSQDSTL
+497 GSTVDSQDSSL
-508 TDLVDD
+508 NDSVCN
-514 PSRDAFAV
+514 PPRDAFEM
-522 PPAIGPNAT
+522 PLESAT
-531 AGRPRLSLNL
+531 NGAAGRARPSLNL

-626 MKQPQPGY
+626 MKQIPAVG

>member
-1 MHTPTLNIKTP
+1 MHTPTLIIKTP
-12 IDLLES
+12 IDELES
-18 EIVTLHAHLCAE
+18 EIVTLHARLCAE

-37 LREFDLRQGWRAY
+37 LREFDLRQGWRPY

-105 VASDT
+105 VA
-110 TEQELLGYARK
+110 TELTERELLGYARK

-135 NVQQKFSTPCANRAH
+135 NVQRKFSTPCANRAH

-155 RVTPTLDG
+155 RVTPTGDG
-163 RFLLNGELPEESA
+163 RFLLNGELPEEDA

-188 RALREEDP
+188 QARREEDP

-209 EGVPVWDSEDPAAQR
+209 EGLSVWEIDDPAAQR

-246 AGGTQRKTST
+246 AGGTERKTST

-276 TDSKSDLPI
+276 ADSKSDLPI

-297 VAVTESSVPE
+297 VAVTESKESSAA
-307 GVKVRVSTEAQA
+307 KVLVSTEAPDK
-319 RANASRDAFA
+319 ANASRDAFE
-329 VSPAVSSNGSTDV
+329 VYPATPADDAPAGST
-342 MPAVTPV
+342 V
-349 DSHNGALTDLV
+349 DSQDSSLTDSV
-360 DDPSRDASALAPAV
+360 DDPSRDAFTVSPATPADDAPT
-374 SSNGS
+374 GS
-379 TGVMP
+379 T
-384 AVTPVDS
+384 VDS
-391 HNGALTDSACNPS
+391 QDSSLTDFLDNPSRDAFGFVPVTSADDAPTGSTVGSQDNTLTDSACNPS
-404 RDASE
+404 RDASA
-409 LAAAVS
+409 LAPAIS
-415 SNGSTDVISA
+415 SNGSTGVIPA
-425 VTPVDSHN
+425 VTSVDSH
-433 GALTDLVDDPSRD
+433 GKTLTDLAGNPSRD
-446 AFAVSPATP
+446 AFELPPAT
-455 ADNAPTGSTTDSQ
+455 AQ
-468 VNKLTDSA
+468 SA
-476 HKPSRDALEFSPATS
+476 A
-491 ADDAPA
+491 
-497 GLTVDSQDSTL
+497 
-508 TDLVDD
+508 
-514 PSRDAFAV
+514 
-522 PPAIGPNAT
+522 
-531 AGRPRLSLNL
+531 AGRSRPSLNL

-588 SLENTLLLCS
+588 SLGNTLLLCS

-626 MKQPQPGY
+626 MRQIPAGR

>member
-1 MHTPTLNIKTP
+1 
-12 IDLLES
+12 
-18 EIVTLHAHLCAE
+18 
-30 EYQFLVK
+30 
-37 LREFDLRQGWRAY
+37 
-50 HFNHCAEWL
+50 
-59 NMKCGISLSTGREKL
+59 MKCGISLSTGREKL

-105 VASDT
+105 VA
-110 TEQELLGYARK
+110 TEITERELLGYARK

-188 RALREEDP
+188 QARREEDP

-209 EGVPVWDSEDPAAQR
+209 EGLSVWEIDDPAAQR

-246 AGGTQRKTST
+246 AGGTERKTST

-297 VAVTESSVPE
+297 VAVTESKKSCAA
-307 GVKVRVSTEAQA
+307 KVHVSAEAPD

-329 VSPAVSSNGSTDV
+329 VSPG
-342 MPAVTPV
+342 
-349 DSHNGALTDLV
+349 
-360 DDPSRDASALAPAV
+360 
-374 SSNGS
+374 
-379 TGVMP
+379 
-384 AVTPVDS
+384 
-391 HNGALTDSACNPS
+391 
-404 RDASE
+404 
-409 LAAAVS
+409 
-415 SNGSTDVISA
+415 
-425 VTPVDSHN
+425 
-433 GALTDLVDDPSRD
+433 
-446 AFAVSPATP
+446 
-455 ADNAPTGSTTDSQ
+455 
-468 VNKLTDSA
+468 
-476 HKPSRDALEFSPATS
+476 TS

-497 GLTVDSQDSTL
+497 GSTVDSQDKTL
-508 TDLVDD
+508 TDMAGNPSRDAFGLAPAVSADDTAADSNLNSPNGKLTDLAGDASRDAFGLAPATSADDTAADSNLSSPNGKLTDLAGD
-514 PSRDAFAV
+514 PSRDAFGLAPTTSADDTAAGSTVDSRNGAMKDLAGNPSRDAFGLAPVTSADDAPTGSTVGSPNGKLTDLAGNPSRDAFEV
-522 PPAIGPNAT
+522 PPTNAPNAA
-531 AGRPRLSLNL
+531 AGRSRPSLNL

-566 GCSHE
+566 GFMWRAGLCG
-571 RWLDAHHVVH
+571 VP
-581 WADGGET
+581 
-588 SLENTLLLCS
+588 SLPL
-598 SHHRLLHEGG
+598 G
-608 FAIRADA
+608 F
-615 NGEWQFQNAKG
+615 N
-626 MKQPQPGY
+626 

>member
-1 MHTPTLNIKTP
+1 MHTPTLIIKTP
-12 IDLLES
+12 IDELES
-18 EIVTLHAHLCAE
+18 EIVTLHARLCAE

-37 LREFDLRQGWRAY
+37 LREFDLRQGWRPY

-105 VASDT
+105 VAT
-110 TEQELLGYARK
+110 EITEQELLGYARK

-135 NVQQKFSTPCANRAH
+135 NVQRKFSTPCANRAH

-196 SAEDLE
+196 CAEDLE

-209 EGVPVWDSEDPAAQR
+209 EGLSVWEIDDPAAQR

-246 AGGTQRKTST
+246 AGGTERKTST

-276 TDSKSDLPI
+276 ADSKSDLPI

-307 GVKVRVSTEAQA
+307 GVKDRVSAEAPDK
-319 RANASRDAFA
+319 ANA
-329 VSPAVSSNGSTDV
+329 
-342 MPAVTPV
+342 
-349 DSHNGALTDLV
+349 
-360 DDPSRDASALAPAV
+360 
-374 SSNGS
+374 
-379 TGVMP
+379 
-384 AVTPVDS
+384 
-391 HNGALTDSACNPS
+391 
-404 RDASE
+404 
-409 LAAAVS
+409 
-415 SNGSTDVISA
+415 
-425 VTPVDSHN
+425 
-433 GALTDLVDDPSRD
+433 
-446 AFAVSPATP
+446 
-455 ADNAPTGSTTDSQ
+455 
-468 VNKLTDSA
+468 
-476 HKPSRDALEFSPATS
+476 SRDALEFSPATS
-491 ADDAPA
+491 ADNAPA
-497 GLTVDSQDSTL
+497 VSTVDSQDRTLTDSACNPSRDASALASAVPSNGSAGVIPAVTPVNSHNCTL

-514 PSRDAFAV
+514 PSRDAFEV
-522 PPAIGPNAT
+522 PPANAT
-531 AGRPRLSLNL
+531 NVAAGRSRPSLNL

-615 NGEWQFQNAKG
+615 NGEWQFQNARG
-626 MKQPQPGY
+626 MRQIPAGG